1 MSVFPGL
8 THSPS
13 LLQSSGVADKS
24 FHSFFHSFIHAYSDL
39 ANTFWVFSKCWVQ
52 SWLLVWGVG
61 RRVGEENH
69 QVHPQCKGKWLRPSV
84 HILSPPPHHG
94 QSICVLFLCLFHPSL
109 GRGLCTPTHQQPFP
123 ALLSS
128 ASFDP
133 FVKRLLEASEPLAT
147 LATSSP
153 GLVIPAEVGANVGFS
168 WDAALGGR

>member
-69 QVHPQCKGKWLRPSV
+69 QVHPLCKGKWLRPSV
-84 HILSPPPHHG
+84 HILSPPLPTMASPSVSFSCASFIPAWGGVSAPPPTSSH
-94 QSICVLFLCLFHPSL
+94 FL
-109 GRGLCTPTHQQPFP
+109 PFCHLLP
-123 ALLSS
+123 LILLSRDS
-128 ASFDP
+128 
-133 FVKRLLEASEPLAT
+133 
-147 LATSSP
+147 
-153 GLVIPAEVGANVGFS
+153 
-168 WDAALGGR
+168 